1 MARQCREAWAG
12 TSPNGIVERLRK
24 AAVEVFMW
32 PAFYWAL
39 AAVFWIRL
47 VVLTAVTP
55 RRPDT
60 EGMWEGAHAYL
71 TDPAHMYDAA
81 AAYLAR
87 THVIAPPGTLD
98 AFVSPPPVAILAIPI
113 ALLPKQ
119 IGVQVWTAIDGA
131 AILASLVLLFV
142 LLAPRHRLATPVFWL
157 IAAYFPPLF
166 ADLAAGQRGGV
177 LLLGAAASM
186 WLEPARPALA
196 GAVGGLAAALKY
208 YPAAMVI
215 GPRPAHRIPYALG
228 LGTVL
233 VLVTVI
239 GFIPLGPGGALHYFQ
254 QVLIPSLASHNSDCA
269 YDSVRTLFTR
279 SIGGETYQ
287 QPWGNGYIAV
297 TSPIRL
303 PGVALFLSYF
313 SALLFVAGAIWAA
326 WRSGWSPVY
335 GMSLGF
341 ALGAL
346 IPNEVWPYQWL
357 PLLPLVL
364 LVVVRAIEDRRTMTL
379 VLLGVFL
386 LGFVRPPCDL
396 FFPNLWTLAAIAI
409 FVLGLWE
416 NRLFRAS

>member
-1 MARQCREAWAG
+1 M
-12 TSPNGIVERLRK
+12 
-24 AAVEVFMW
+24 FMW

-166 ADLAAGQRGGV
+166 ADLAAGQRG
-177 LLLGAAASM
+177 
-186 WLEPARPALA
+186 AL
-196 GAVGGLAAALKY
+196 
-208 YPAAMVI
+208 
-215 GPRPAHRIPYALG
+215 
-228 LGTVL
+228 
-233 VLVTVI
+233 
-239 GFIPLGPGGALHYFQ
+239 
-254 QVLIPSLASHNSDCA
+254 
-269 YDSVRTLFTR
+269 
-279 SIGGETYQ
+279 
-287 QPWGNGYIAV
+287 
-297 TSPIRL
+297 
-303 PGVALFLSYF
+303 
-313 SALLFVAGAIWAA
+313 
-326 WRSGWSPVY
+326 
-335 GMSLGF
+335 
-341 ALGAL
+341 
-346 IPNEVWPYQWL
+346 
-357 PLLPLVL
+357 
-364 LVVVRAIEDRRTMTL
+364 RR
-379 VLLGVFL
+379 
-386 LGFVRPPCDL
+386 
-396 FFPNLWTLAAIAI
+396 
-409 FVLGLWE
+409 
-416 NRLFRAS
+416 